1 MQFKEKVQRKYV
13 VVAMGVEVRHIKV
26 LDYEIVDSTQGDKGS
41 WYQPSDPSEVLF
53 KITQFSFN
61 LGDVS
66 DADAAEALKAGDSL
80 KVKDRLRLEGIE
92 VKIDD
97 AVKIKTIKSKGDLV
111 TIDGI
116 LYVTGYDPTE
126 QSHHGRSGL
135 PLP

>member
-1 MQFKEKVQRKYV
+1 MQFKEKVWSKYTI
-13 VVAMGVEVRHIKV
+13 VAAGVDVRHIKV
-26 LDYEIVDSTQGDKGS
+26 LDYEVVESTKGDKGS
-41 WYQPSDPSEVLF
+41 WYQPAEPSEVLF
-53 KITQFSFN
+53 KITQFSFD

-80 KVKDRLRLEGIE
+80 KVKDHIRLEGIE

-97 AVKIKTIKSKGDLV
+97 AVKIKTIKIKGDLV

-126 QSHHGRSGL
+126 QSHHGRNK
-135 PLP
+135 